1 MFVCCCCRDLR
12 SVWRARVFGWK
23 DTAWQWC
30 LCSVDLQVDKL
41 QEAEDTRAAE
51 DQTPEASSVDYGA
64 HHQLFF
70 DHSSSM
76 QTSIRR
82 HAKLVNWFNFYYE
95 MQHQSLSNVLQLR
108 TIQWKPG
115 YDASGLYT
123 IILNALIMQLIRSHE
138 YHLYYIVI
146 LILSI
151 KHVIRNAFKLRLQLI
166 MKQ

>member
-1 MFVCCCCRDLR
+1 MCAAAVETWGVCEGHECLDERTQRD
-12 SVWRARVFGWK
+12 SDV
-23 DTAWQWC
+23 C
-30 LCSVDLQVDKL
+30 VDLQVDKL

-70 DHSSSM
+70 DHSSSV
-76 QTSIRR
+76 QTCIRR

-95 MQHQSLSNVLQLR
+95 MQHQSLSNILQLR

-123 IILNALIMQLIRSHE
+123 IILNALIMQLIRSHQ
-138 YHLYYIVI
+138 YHLYYIII

-151 KHVIRNAFKLRLQLI
+151 KHNQFQ
-166 MKQ
+166 M